1 MTVLAGCG
9 VKESGASS
17 LSLAAMLARSSGEDV
32 VVAVVVAAPWPPI
45 PERLDTEFRDY
56 LIRRGEETLE
66 QARRWMP
73 DDVAATF
80 VLHPAPSIPAGLLAL
95 GAEHGATALVLGSAE
110 SGGLGHVAL
119 GSVAQR
125 VVHSSSIPVAFAPE
139 GFRPHPGAR
148 VARVTAAFGGVA
160 HDRDVIIAAA
170 KSAAATSA
178 AFRIA
183 SFSVRPRM
191 VFASTMAGSGED
203 LVVDQWLV
211 RTRQVISEQ
220 LDEVRRLPDV
230 PAPLEV
236 LIGDGHDWR
245 EAIGQGDWSDGDV
258 LVIGSGSSGPLAS
271 VYLGARAS
279 KILRNTPAPVVLLP
293 RSWQPDSPADP
304 TT

>member
-17 LSLAAMLARSSGEDV
+17 LALAAMLARSYGEDV
-32 VVAVVVAAPWPPI
+32 VVAVVVAEAWPPT
-45 PERLDTEFRDY
+45 PERIDAEYRDY

-73 DDVAATF
+73 DDISATF
-80 VLHPAPSIPAGLLAL
+80 VLQQAASIPAGLLEV
-95 GAEHGATALVLGSAE
+95 GAQHQATALVLGSAE

-125 VVHSSSIPVAFAPE
+125 IVHSSQVPVAFAPE
-139 GFRPHPGAR
+139 GFRPDPGGR
-148 VARVTAAFGGVA
+148 VSRITAAFGGVA

-170 KSAAATSA
+170 KAAATASA
-178 AFRIA
+178 SFRIA

-203 LVVDQWLV
+203 LVVDQWQA
-211 RTRQVISEQ
+211 RTRQVISDQ
-220 LDEVRRLPDV
+220 LAEVRRLPDV

-245 EAIGQGDWSDGDV
+245 EAIGHGDWGAGDI

-293 RSWQPDSPADP
+293 RIHNLTVNES
-304 TT
+304 

>member
-1 MTVLAGCG
+1 MTILAGCG

-17 LSLAAMLARSSGEDV
+17 LALAAMLARSYGEDV
-32 VVAVVVAAPWPPI
+32 VVAVVLAAAWPPI
-45 PERLDTEFRDY
+45 PERIDAEYRDY
-56 LIRRGEETLE
+56 LTRRGEETLE

-73 DDVAATF
+73 DDVSATF
-80 VLHPAPSIPAGLLAL
+80 VLHRAASIAAGLIEL
-95 GAEHGATALVLGSAE
+95 GAQHQVTALVLGSAE

-125 VVHSSSIPVAFAPE
+125 VVHGSQVPVAFAPE
-139 GFRPHPGAR
+139 GFLPPPRER
-148 VARVTAAFGGVA
+148 VGRITAAFGGVS
-160 HDRDVIIAAA
+160 HDRDVIITAAEYAAA
-170 KSAAATSA
+170 ASAT
-178 AFRIA
+178 FRIA

-203 LVVDQWLV
+203 LVVDQWQA
-211 RTRQVISEQ
+211 RTKQLLSEQ
-220 LDEVRRLPDV
+220 LDEVRQLPEV

-245 EAIGQGDWSDGDV
+245 EAIGRGGWGPGDI
-258 LVIGSGSSGPLAS
+258 LVIGSGSSGPLTS

-293 RSWQPDSPADP
+293 R
-304 TT
+304 TR

>member
-17 LSLAAMLARSSGEDV
+17 LALAAMLARSSGQDV
-32 VVAVVVAAPWPPI
+32 LVAVVVPAPWPPV
-45 PERLDTEFRDY
+45 PERVDAEYRGY
-56 LIRRGEETLE
+56 LTRRGEETLE

-73 DDVAATF
+73 DDVSATF
-80 VLHPAPSIPAGLLAL
+80 VLHPAASVPAGLLEL
-95 GAEHGATALVLGSAE
+95 GRHHEVSALVLGSAE

-119 GSVAQR
+119 GSIAQR
-125 VVHSSSIPVAFAPE
+125 VVHGCDVPVAFAPD
-139 GFRPHPGAR
+139 GFRPAPLAR
-148 VARVTAAFGGVA
+148 VGRVTAAFGGVA
-160 HDRDVIIAAA
+160 HDRDVVVAAA
-170 KSAAATSA
+170 RYAAATSA

-203 LVVDQWLV
+203 LVVDQWLA
-211 RTRQVISEQ
+211 RTRQVLSEQ
-220 LDEVRRLPDV
+220 LDEVRTLPDV

-245 EAIGQGDWSDGDV
+245 EAIGHGDWTEDDL

-293 RSWQPDSPADP
+293 RSWQPSGDP
-304 TT
+304 GH